1 MNRLITRTLYLKIM
15 TNFNLR
21 KFKNLA
27 KYLGINNINENNYAE
42 VINKFFLIPYKHTD
56 KNKNTHCFCGRP
68 LTNYYYLINTSNND
82 VLIAGS
88 GCKELFDNT
97 SGDRERYFKKY
108 FNSNFRKGA
117 FIKIIDWNEYL
128 ENCIKK
134 YLVNITENIEFEK
147 LLELYKNNQFI
158 TDTIYKARKERSIL
172 EIKMYKKQIKK
183 KTKRPIAVNY
193 GEIPVYN
200 IIMENTYCKII
211 F

>member
-1 MNRLITRTLYLKIM
+1 M

-56 KNKNTHCFCGRP
+56 ESQNTYCFCGRP
-68 LTNYYYLINTSNND
+68 LKYYYYLINTSNND

-88 GCKELFDNT
+88 GCKEDFDNT
-97 SGDRERYFKKY
+97 TRDRERYFKKY

-128 ENCIKK
+128 ENCINK

-172 EIKMYKKQIKK
+172 EIKMYKNNI
-183 KTKRPIAVNY
+183 KTKISNKAIY
-193 GEIPVYN
+193 DEIQVEN
-200 IIMENTYCKII
+200 IIMENSYCKII